1 MEESGL
7 KRINKYLS
15 EIGYCSRR
23 AADKLIAERLGEKPI
38 LSGNTPLWYYV
49 LAEAETLGGYHLG
62 PVGSTIVGETIL
74 DLILG
79 DPDSY
84 LTADPRWTPWIGGGG
99 ADFQLYDLL
108 SLGWN
113 HQAP

>member
-1 MEESGL
+1 MNGELNLAAITLLRGFDEGL
-7 KRINKYLS
+7 PAG
-15 EIGYCSRR
+15 EC
-23 AADKLIAERLGEKPI
+23 IAERLGEKPI